1 MYINWVKYTRKMA
14 KSSFHK
20 LLKNYKSSQILNKYL
35 VQLTVSLQY
44 HKIRLFM
51 DGDRISL
58 VKLLERVL
66 NHSFQLLNH

>member
-1 MYINWVKYTRKMA
+1 ML
-14 KSSFHK
+14 KSSSHK
-20 LLKNYKSSQILNKYL
+20 LQKNYKSSQILNKYL

-58 VKLLERVL
+58 AKLLGKVL
-66 NHSFQLLNH
+66 NPSFQLLNH